1 MIGLDTNILMRAITR
16 DDDVRSP
23 IAIDFLSKLT
33 PERKGVINS
42 VVLAEL
48 AWSLRRGYKYE
59 RHEIIDVIIKLLQSP
74 SYEFTDRQSVNLAIS
89 RCRERPIHL
98 ADALIGELNRQVGC
112 ETTMT
117 FDTGAVKSDAFTWWR
132 REHETKSHRLQVQI
146 QKRTAIHPLRELP
159 II

>member
-23 IAIDFLSKLT
+23 LAIDFLSRLS

-59 RHEIIDVIIKLLQSP
+59 RLEIIALVAALLRSA
-74 SYEFTDRQSVNLAIS
+74 SYEFTDRKSVNLAIA
-89 RCRERPIHL
+89 RCQEQPIHL
-98 ADALIGELNRQVGC
+98 ADALIGELNRQAGC

-117 FDTGAVKSDAFTWWR
+117 FDEKAVKLDTFSF
-132 REHETKSHRLQVQI
+132 L
-146 QKRTAIHPLRELP
+146 
-159 II
+159 